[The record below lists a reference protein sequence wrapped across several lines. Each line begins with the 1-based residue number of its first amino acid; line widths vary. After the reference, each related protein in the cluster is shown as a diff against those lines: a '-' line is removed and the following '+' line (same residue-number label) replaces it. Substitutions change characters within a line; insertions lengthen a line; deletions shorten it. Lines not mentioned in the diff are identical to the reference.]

1 MLEYISINKKNPCT
15 ISVSR
20 YPIHD
25 QIWWYLT
32 LAYADQ
38 LVDSIEQ
45 EDMRPIKKLKKG
57 RKGRSFSY
65 KYSCV
70 NEYLLEGFYTMH
82 RGECP
87 PQKKKIIEGR
97 RIHFFFPLV
106 SHTTKLTSAL
116 EAFN

>member
-70 NEYLLEGFYTMH
+70 NEYLLEPP
-82 RGECP
+82 P